1 MTKTLEEKMAGL
13 SPERQRKIQAMA
25 AELVAEE
32 ATLKD
37 LRMAMALTQERL
49 AETLNIRQENV
60 SRIEKRHDLMLSTL
74 QSYVQAMGG
83 KLHLVAEFPGRN
95 PVVLKGLESVN
106 PGAANTDKRRR
117 SQAPS

>member
-1 MTKTLEEKMAGL
+1 MTKTLKEKMAGL
-13 SPERQRKIQAMA
+13 TPERRQRIQSMA
-25 AELVAEE
+25 AEMMAEE

-83 KLHLVAEFPGRN
+83 KLRLVAEFPGRN
-95 PVVLKGLESVN
+95 PVILKGLQSVIPESM
-106 PGAANTDKRRR
+106 NTDKRKR
-117 SQAPS
+117 S

>member
-1 MTKTLEEKMAGL
+1 MTKTLKEKMAGL
-13 SPERQRKIQAMA
+13 TPERRQRIQSMA
-25 AELVAEE
+25 AEMMAEE

-83 KLHLVAEFPGRN
+83 KLRLVAEFPGRN
-95 PVVLKGLESVN
+95 PVTLKGLQSVIPESM
-106 PGAANTDKRRR
+106 NTDKRKR
-117 SQAPS
+117 S

>member
-1 MTKTLEEKMAGL
+1 MTKTLKEKMAGL
-13 SPERQRKIQAMA
+13 TPERRQRIQSMA
-25 AELVAEE
+25 AEMMAEE

-60 SRIEKRHDLMLSTL
+60 SRIEKRNDLMLSTL

-83 KLHLVAEFPGRN
+83 KLRLVAEFPGRN
-95 PVVLKGLESVN
+95 PVILKGLQSVIPESM
-106 PGAANTDKRRR
+106 NTDKRKR
-117 SQAPS
+117 S

>member
-13 SPERQRKIQAMA
+13 SPERRQKVQAMA
-25 AELVAEE
+25 KQLIAEE
-32 ATLKD
+32 TTLGD
-37 LRMAMALTQERL
+37 LRRAMALTQERL

-83 KLHLVAEFPGRN
+83 QLRLVAEFPGRE
-95 PVVLKGLESVN
+95 PVVLKGFESVS
-106 PGAANTDKRRR
+106 PEVVKRKRIH
-117 SQAPS
+117 APS

>member
-1 MTKTLEEKMAGL
+1 MTKTLKEKMAGL
-13 SPERQRKIQAMA
+13 TPERRQRIQSMA
-25 AELVAEE
+25 AEMMAEE

-37 LRMAMALTQERL
+37 LRTAMALTQERL

-83 KLHLVAEFPGRN
+83 KLRLVAEFPGRN
-95 PVVLKGLESVN
+95 PVILKGLQSVIPESM
-106 PGAANTDKRRR
+106 NTDKRKR
-117 SQAPS
+117 S

>member
-1 MTKTLEEKMAGL
+1 MTKTLKEKMEGL
-13 SPERQRKIQAMA
+13 TPERRQRIRSMA
-25 AELVAEE
+25 AEMMAEE

-37 LRMAMALTQERL
+37 LRTAMALTQERL

-83 KLHLVAEFPGRN
+83 KLRLVAEFPGRN
-95 PVVLKGLESVN
+95 PVILKGLQSVIPESM
-106 PGAANTDKRRR
+106 NTDKRKR
-117 SQAPS
+117 S

>member
-1 MTKTLEEKMAGL
+1 MTKTLKEKMEGL
-13 SPERQRKIQAMA
+13 TPERRQRIQSMA
-25 AELVAEE
+25 AEIMAEE

-37 LRMAMALTQERL
+37 LRTAMALTQERL

-83 KLHLVAEFPGRN
+83 KLRLVAEFPGRN
-95 PVVLKGLESVN
+95 PVILKGLQSVIPESM
-106 PGAANTDKRRR
+106 NTDKRKR
-117 SQAPS
+117 S

>member
-1 MTKTLEEKMAGL
+1 MTKTLKEKMEGL
-13 SPERQRKIQAMA
+13 TPERRQRIQSMA
-25 AELVAEE
+25 AEMMAEE

-37 LRMAMALTQERL
+37 LRTAMALTQERL

-83 KLHLVAEFPGRN
+83 KLRLVAEFPGRN
-95 PVVLKGLESVN
+95 PVILKGLQSDIPESM
-106 PGAANTDKRRR
+106 NTDKRKR
-117 SQAPS
+117 S

>member
-1 MTKTLEEKMAGL
+1 MAKTLEEKMAGL
-13 SPERQRKIQAMA
+13 SPERQQKIQGMA
-25 AELVAEE
+25 AELISEE
-32 ATLKD
+32 TTLKD

-83 KLHLVAEFPGRN
+83 KLRLVAEFPGRN
-95 PVVLKGLESVN
+95 PVVLKGLESVS
-106 PGAANTDKRRR
+106 PASMNTDKRKR
-117 SQAPS
+117 SQVPS